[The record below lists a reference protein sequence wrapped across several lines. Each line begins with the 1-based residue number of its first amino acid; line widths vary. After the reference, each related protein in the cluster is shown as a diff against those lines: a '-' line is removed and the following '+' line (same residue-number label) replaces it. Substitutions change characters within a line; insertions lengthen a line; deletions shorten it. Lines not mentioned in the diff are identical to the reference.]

1 MLRRIFEGPCMR
13 TAIQLGINGAN
24 GRMGQALQRLLQNDT
39 RFDLVARISSSED
52 WNRSNADVVID
63 FSTPAGFESALAHCR
78 AHGTAFVCGT
88 TGLDAAQRARLQEAA
103 RDIPI
108 LYAANFSL
116 GVAVLTKLLRDAA
129 SALPD
134 WDLEIIEAHH
144 SRKVDAPSGTAL
156 ALGRAAASA
165 RGQDFDDV
173 ADFARHRHT
182 GARRNGAI
190 GFASIRAGDIVG
202 EHTAL
207 LATKDERI
215 ELTHRA
221 FDNTIFARGALHAAA
236 WLAGKPAGTYSLDGM
251 LRSQERAGARSF

>member
-1 MLRRIFEGPCMR
+1 MRNPLRL
-13 TAIQLGINGAN
+13 AINGAN
-24 GRMGQALQRLLQNDT
+24 GRMGLALQQLLREDA
-39 RFDLVARISSSED
+39 RFELVAAIGASDEWR
-52 WNRSNADVVID
+52 NAPKADVVVD
-63 FSTPAGFESALAHCR
+63 FSSPAGFDAALAHCR
-78 AHGTAFVCGT
+78 AHGVAFVCGT
-88 TGLDAAQRARLQEAA
+88 TGLDAKQRAELQETSQ
-103 RDIPI
+103 DIPV

-116 GVAVLTKLLRDAA
+116 GIAVLTTLLRDAA

-156 ALGRAAASA
+156 ALGRAAAAA
-165 RGQDFDDV
+165 RGQDFDEI
-173 ADFARHRHT
+173 ADFARHGHT

-190 GFASIRAGDIVG
+190 GFASIRAGEIVG

-221 FDNTIFARGALHAAA
+221 GDNTIFARGALHAAA
-236 WLAGKPAGTYSLDGM
+236 WLAGKPAGAYSLDHV
-251 LRSQERAGARSF
+251 LRP